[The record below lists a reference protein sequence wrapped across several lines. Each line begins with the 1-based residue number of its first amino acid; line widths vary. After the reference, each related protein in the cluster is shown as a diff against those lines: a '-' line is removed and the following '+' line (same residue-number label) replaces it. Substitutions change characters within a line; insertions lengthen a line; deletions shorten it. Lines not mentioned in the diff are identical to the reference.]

1 MLDFDPEDDHLMAHS
16 TFLHT
21 IQSPSA
27 PFYPIYNAFYL
38 EHDQDAHHADR
49 KPSDRQDSTVGS
61 PAAVH
66 FASATASATAAAA
79 AATENPVSIQ
89 EPSTDFGVDVPIVT
103 ILHPLHHDTITQ
115 TTCETFAATIR
126 LPSDDVSEP
135 FRLRIKCP
143 EQASG
148 DSNEW
153 AGTRE
158 MNVEVIASGYQKESW
173 SSGPK
178 RLYILEFLALD
189 NVSTFSVV
197 G

>member
-38 EHDQDAHHADR
+38 PHDQDAHPTDR
-49 KPSDRQDSTVGS
+49 KPSDRQDSTVDS
-61 PAAVH
+61 TAAVH
-66 FASATASATAAAA
+66 FATAATAA

-103 ILHPLHHDTITQ
+103 ILHPLHDEATR

-126 LPSDDVSEP
+126 LPCDDVSEP

-158 MNVEVIASGYQKESW
+158 MGVEVIASGYQKESW